1 MNAGMRAAGPLLLAL
16 LLVGCH
22 RSETTA
28 STDAGG
34 SQPGPL
40 PSAPANATPL
50 PVASIEAA
58 VNPQHLPV
66 YSGPTGSVE
75 GTIRVEGAVAPDRTG
90 LDFSKCPDAEKFYG
104 KLFREGPPDADGKRP
119 LADAV
124 VVITG
129 YSGFYLPERNVAASA
144 WIEGCQFNSRSIAVT
159 YGQRLEIANKTPTLW
174 APSLA
179 QAPLPALMMATSHG
193 DPIRLYPP
201 HPGYFT
207 LIDNLKHPYAQ
218 ADVYAFLHPL
228 HTVSDAAGHYR
239 IDGIPVGKLKVN
251 ARLAA
256 FDGSAT
262 ADVEILANVV
272 QKADLVLKYEPKT
285 VISIDAATLPKNSGI
300 IH

>member
-1 MNAGMRAAGPLLLAL
+1 MRAVRTALLAIVL
-16 LLVGCH
+16 LGCH
-22 RSETTA
+22 RSEPSA
-28 STDAGG
+28 GSTDAGA

-66 YSGPTGSVE
+66 YSGPTGSLE
-75 GTIRVEGAVAPDRTG
+75 GTIRVEGPAAPERTG
-90 LDFSKCPDAEKFYG
+90 LDFSKCPEAEKFYG
-104 KLFREGPPDADGKRP
+104 KLFREGPPDPDGKRP
-119 LADAV
+119 LADALIV
-124 VVITG
+124 MTG

-144 WIEGCQFNSRSIAVT
+144 WIEGCQFNSRTIALT
-159 YGQRLEIANKTPTLW
+159 YGQRLEIGNKTPALW

-218 ADVYAFLHPL
+218 ADVYALLHPL

-239 IDGIPVGKLKVN
+239 IDGIPVGKLQVN

-256 FDGSAT
+256 FDGST
-262 ADVEILANVV
+262 TEDVEILANVV
-272 QKADLVLKYEPKT
+272 QKADLVLKYVPKT
-285 VISIDAATLPKNSGI
+285 VISLDGATLPKNSGI